1 MKARD
6 GFVLRNIMDDHIL
19 VPVGS
24 RIKDFRGSIVMNDLA
39 AFLWG
44 KLQESVTEEELI
56 DAILNEYDI
65 DEATAKRDLT
75 ALLQKLRDF
84 GVLED

>member
-24 RIKDFRGSIVMNDLA
+24 RIKDFRGTIVMNELS
-39 AFLWG
+39 AFIWE
-44 KLQESVTEEELI
+44 KLQKSVTEAELLS
-56 DAILNEYDI
+56 DILDEYDI
-65 DEATAKRDLT
+65 DEEAAKRDLT
-75 ALLQKLRDF
+75 ALLEKLRDF
-84 GVLED
+84 EVLED

>member
-24 RIKDFRGSIVMNDLA
+24 RIKDFRGTIVMNELS
-39 AFLWG
+39 AFIWE
-44 KLQESVTEEELI
+44 KLQKSVTEAELLS
-56 DAILNEYDI
+56 DILDEYDI

-75 ALLQKLRDF
+75 ALLEKLRDF
-84 GVLED
+84 EVIED